1 MGTAAAF
8 LLETFIYAHPDGPVT
23 LQISADDITYY
34 DMTLTSTMVLSD
46 ALQEW
51 EDQANA
57 YGAPLTGTFSFS
69 LNSNTA
75 QARLLCTSTVYYRGP
90 ADLYKLL
97 GFSAEAMGS
106 GTSVV
111 SDTTVR
117 GALAEDVDGAEGLGY
132 ELLRERGEVKP
143 QRFRLGRAM
152 VISHSHAVEVAFSCW
167 MTASLFN
174 TLRVGPLFRG
184 KVRIHHSDGA
194 SAYASTDTTGYLD
207 VFLSRAPPLELDGDT
222 DTYGVVRCV
231 GTLAEDA
238 DPSIPTAG
246 SLEELTRGWSYGW
259 GVCYAAKIEGL
270 PYVFVE
276 KDPPGTSAPSG
287 YTVVRGLVVDGSAA
301 VGAVIDRRAGLGGGY
316 DLTMSF
322 LDSGLGATGPT
333 RQSTTDA
340 ALVRGIFKTPAA
352 HTRLTATLADTE
364 VATITVDDTTDFASS
379 GTVYLGK
386 EAIAYTGKTA
396 TTFTTLTRGA
406 PSGDW
411 RAYDHNVD
419 SAIASYLTDTP
430 QIWRGREVELYAVPV
445 DPFGTVPGADL
456 LAEAVLIWR
465 GHVQAEPRRRS
476 GLWQV
481 PCRPY
486 DRRLTEP
493 LGAGVSGRASW
504 QLDDDELVTID
515 DANLTLWA
523 TVTVRDATAGEYSYD
538 GVEFQP
544 FTAYT
549 DGDTVKASTWRA
561 AVVSSLTTASSSL
574 GWAPGDDGN
583 TITNTPTIDGFSWRK
598 TFSGGQLTYIL
609 TLEMTPGAANQIAE
623 FWCNVNSGLTP
634 PQFVV
639 IQPPPGPTMEVTL
652 ASTGDSYEVPSSATW
667 ATSVGI
673 YTLAVV
679 VEDGN
684 TSTIPATGSVI
695 VESDDQVSVFTYNNK
710 TIEGKYVLLQ
720 LDTGQQPNL
729 APFAED
735 LIAGDVAEVS
745 VRIGFLD
752 EGALPD
758 VLRRMLASSGRGDN
772 DATYD
777 TGAQGQ
783 GYDLAHVDHTSFD
796 DQLGTAPWNDLTMS
810 LIIDQDTSYAD
821 VFGGLLALGNKAV
834 VTRWDGSDRRITC
847 VETGL
852 ADTGYYVSTI
862 TDSDLVMTGAG
873 GGSVKS
879 LDSAYPRPN
888 AIKLEVQ
895 SAPGVDDLSIVA
907 NDTQAQKAHGVEAWD
922 VTTAGLLFAQ
932 AYNALEAWSHE
943 LLGLGLVR
951 PQLAEINVH
960 PGTVAEVGDLVR
972 LTLTHP
978 ELWTYSTG
986 LPGYTGPARV
996 LGSRLGLTT
1005 GVKKLTVMID
1015 GAHKRLALC
1024 PSEQITAFDGA
1035 YSPPTAPAWVEVRQ
1049 AAYNLLK
1056 QWHDRSGN
1064 FDLAAYL
1071 PSSDRDDQRWTI
1083 SAVTDTG
1090 SACRLTVDSQTG
1102 SFTATTSWYV
1112 AAPDS
1117 QVTTAAQDDHA
1128 HCDSDGWWV

>member
-1 MGTAAAF
+1 MGTAAAYR
-8 LLETFIYAHPDGPVT
+8 LEHFIYAHPDGPVT

-34 DMTLTSTMVLSD
+34 DMTLTSTLVLSD

-57 YGAPLTGTFSFS
+57 YGAPLTGTFTFS
-69 LNSNTA
+69 LTSA
-75 QARLLCTSTVYYRGP
+75 GLVQLACTSTVYYKGP
-90 ADLYKLL
+90 TDLYKLL

-106 GTSVV
+106 GTTVTSN
-111 SDTTVR
+111 TTVR
-117 GALAEDVDGAEGLGY
+117 GVLDNDNEGAEGLGY

-152 VISHSHAVEVAFSCW
+152 VVAHSHAIEVAFSCW
-167 MTASLFN
+167 MTK
-174 TLRVGPLFRG
+174 TLYETLLAGPLFRG
-184 KVRIHHSDGA
+184 KVRIHHSNGA
-194 SAYASTDTTGYLD
+194 SAYSATDTSGYLD
-207 VFLSRAPPLELDGDT
+207 VFLSGAPKETLDGVT
-222 DTYGVVRCV
+222 DDRGTLRLV
-231 GTLAEDA
+231 GTLAEEA
-238 DPSIPTAG
+238 DPAVPTAG

-259 GVCYAAKIEGL
+259 GCAYAVKIEGL
-270 PYVFVE
+270 PYIFAE
-276 KDPPGTSAPSG
+276 KDLGASDPSG
-287 YTVVRGLVVDGSAA
+287 YTVVSGLVIDGSAA
-301 VGAVIDRRAGLGGGY
+301 VGAVIDRRGGLGAGY
-316 DLTMSF
+316 DLTLAF
-322 LDSGLGATGPT
+322 IDSGISTVGPT
-333 RQSTTDA
+333 RQSATDA
-340 ALVRGIFKTPAA
+340 ALVRGIFKTPVA
-352 HTRLTATLADTE
+352 HTRLTADLADTE
-364 VATITVDDTTDFASS
+364 TATITVDDTTDFASS

-406 PSGDW
+406 PAGDW

-456 LAEAVLIWR
+456 LAEALLIWR

-476 GLWQV
+476 SLWQV
-481 PCRPY
+481 SCRPY
-486 DRRLTEP
+486 DRRLIEP

-523 TVTVRDATAGEYSYD
+523 TVHVGDAAAVEWSWD

-549 DGDTVKASTWRA
+549 DGDIIRASTWRA
-561 AVVSSLTTASSSL
+561 AVVSSLTTAASGLTWS
-574 GWAPGDDGN
+574 PGEDGN
-583 TITNTPTIDGFSWRK
+583 TITNPPTIDGFSWRK
-598 TFSGGQLTYIL
+598 TLSGGQLTYIL
-609 TLEMTPGAANQIAE
+609 TLEITPGAANQDTA
-623 FWCNVNSGLTP
+623 FWCTVNAGLMP
-634 PQFVV
+634 PQFYV
-639 IQPPPGPTMEVTL
+639 IQPTPGGLTVAL
-652 ASTGDSYEVPSSATW
+652 ASTGESYEVPSSSTW
-667 ATSVGI
+667 TTSVGI
-673 YTLAVV
+673 YTLAVI

-684 TSTIPATGSVI
+684 TSVIPSTGSVI
-695 VESDDQVSVFTYNNK
+695 VESDDQTSVFTYNNK
-710 TIEGKYVLLQ
+710 TVEGKYVLLQ
-720 LDTGQQPNL
+720 LDQGQQPNL

-752 EGALPD
+752 EGPLAD

-777 TGAQGQ
+777 TGDQGQ
-783 GYDLAHVDHTSFD
+783 GYDLAHVDHGSFD
-796 DQLGTAPWNDLTMS
+796 DQLGTAPWKALTMS
-810 LIIDQDTSYAD
+810 LIIDQETSYAD

-834 VTRWDGSDRRITC
+834 VTRWDGSDRRLTC
-847 VETGL
+847 VEMGL

-873 GGSVKS
+873 GGSVKA
-879 LDSAYPRPN
+879 LANAYPRPN
-888 AIKLEVQ
+888 AIKLSVM
-895 SAPGVDDLSIVA
+895 SSPDKDDMSIMA
-907 NDTQAQKAHGVEAWD
+907 NDTQAQKAHGVEQWE

-951 PQLAEINVH
+951 PQLAEIHVH

-978 ELWTYSTG
+978 DLWTYSTG

-996 LGSRLGLTT
+996 LGSRLDLTS

-1024 PSEQITAFDGA
+1024 PSEQITAFDGG

-1090 SACRLTVDSQTG
+1090 SACRLTVSAQTG